1 MDQFCQRLGGI
12 SLAMQGIDYESAH
25 IAELQRRKYDF
36 LYARSGLTDCIKRM
50 YQRVR
55 GTDFVVR

>member
-1 MDQFCQRLGGI
+1 
-12 SLAMQGIDYESAH
+12 MQGIDHESAH